1 MQRISDQK
9 HQKYERVVIV
19 RDLSSR
25 QREENKKS
33 RLERQYIYKQEP
45 STSKQSQNTN
55 KVQQMDH
62 QPSSSPKAYDNVT
75 LHNNTVEQI
84 DATVIGGRS

>member
-1 MQRISDQK
+1 MQRISDRK

-19 RDLSSR
+19 RDLSPR
-25 QREENKKS
+25 QREENKKRS
-33 RLERQYIYKQEP
+33 LERQNKYKQEP

-62 QPSSSPKAYDNVT
+62 QPSSSSKAYGNVT
-75 LHNNTVEQI
+75 LHNNNVEQI
-84 DATVIGGRS
+84 DATVIGGLS